1 MKRRITGL
9 LMAGLL
15 VFSGT
20 GCAKV
25 STSSASSTAVT
36 SQESE
41 QEEVKADSAQ
51 DASDASSTGGT
62 SFDSSVTETPTPT
75 EAEKKRIEI
84 SIPWKEGMQ
93 STYDTM
99 EGLTMEKGSYIA
111 VVAKDL
117 SSGYWKAVKQGAEQ
131 AIEDLNTQLGYTG
144 SEKVRMT
151 FEGPDKENDIDT
163 QINTIDAVLQ
173 ENPTVLCLGI
183 IDMQS
188 CQAQL
193 ESAAENEIPTI
204 IVDSGLQSDLI
215 TATCGIDNSAAGRE
229 AAVRLCQAIGDAG
242 EVVIVAHQ
250 YNTQTSMERVE
261 GFQKEIEE
269 NHPNVSI
276 AQINYGDGEDSVA
289 EMLQNT
295 FAAHPGVTGIFCTNE
310 VMGEETLAALKG
322 IENTDQVKLVG
333 FDSGTDQVKAVREGK
348 EYGLISQNPYSLGYA
363 AIVAAVRAATDL
375 PVDSFVDTGYQWL
388 DQETIDLEENQ
399 KYIYE

>member
-1 MKRRITGL
+1 
-9 LMAGLL
+9 MAGLL
-15 VFSGT
+15 VFSGA
-20 GCAKV
+20 GCAMV
-25 STSSASSTAVT
+25 SPSSTSSTTSAAAESGEKQASVSNEEHANEPIQESSVETDGEVSASST
-36 SQESE
+36 SE
-41 QEEVKADSAQ
+41 TQN
-51 DASDASSTGGT
+51 
-62 SFDSSVTETPTPT
+62 PTPT

-84 SIPWKEGMQ
+84 TIPWKEGMQ

-99 EGLTMEKGSYIA
+99 EGLTMEPGSYIA

-131 AIEDLNTQLGYTG
+131 AIDDLNTQLGYTG
-144 SEKVRMT
+144 NDKVKMT
-151 FEGPDKENDIDT
+151 FEGPEEEGDIDT

-173 ENPTVLCLGI
+173 ENPAVLCLGI

-215 TATCGIDNSAAGRE
+215 TATCAIDNRAAGKE
-229 AAVRLCQAIGDAG
+229 AAIRLCEAIGEEG

-250 YNTQTSMERVE
+250 YNTQTSIERVE
-261 GFQKEIEE
+261 GFQKEIEQ
-269 NHPNVSI
+269 NHPNVKI
-276 AQINYGDGEDSVA
+276 AQINYGDGEVSVT

-295 FAAHPGVTGIFCTNE
+295 FEAHPRVTGIFCTNE
-310 VMGEETLAALKG
+310 VMGEETLAALDK

-333 FDSGTDQVKAVREGK
+333 FDSGTDQVKAVREGRA
-348 EYGLISQNPYSLGYA
+348 YGLISQNPYGMGYA
-363 AIVAAVRAATDL
+363 TIVAAVRAAAEL
-375 PVDSFVDTGYQWL
+375 PVDTFIDTGYQWL
-388 DQETIDLEENQ
+388 DQQTIDLEENQ